1 MAATD
6 DFSEFIAR
14 IRAGDGDAAAE
25 LVRRF
30 APLVRREVRFRME
43 DHRLRRGFDSEDVC
57 QSVLA
62 SFFVRT
68 AAGQFEFDC
77 PERLAGLLVQITR
90 NKLAASA
97 RSQTRQK
104 RDHRRV
110 SSGPEDLNQIEMNAP
125 SPSGIAIN
133 RELLERFHALLDTD
147 ERQLVNFRTEG
158 LSWDQI
164 AQEMGGTADSRRVQ
178 YNRAVKRAVK
188 ALGLDDDDV
197 E

>member
-1 MAATD
+1 MAQTD

-14 IRAGDGDAAAE
+14 IRDGDGEAAAE

-43 DHRLRRGFDSEDVC
+43 DRRLQRGFDSEDVC

-97 RSQTRQK
+97 RAQTRQK

-110 SSGPEDLNQIEMNAP
+110 SGGPEDLNQIEMAAP

-133 RELLERFHALLDTD
+133 RELLERFHTLLDTE

-158 LSWDQI
+158 LSWVQI
-164 AQEMGGTADSRRVQ
+164 TQEMGGTADSRRVQ